1 MTSPLQSPADPVKGR
16 RGALRRCRYAGGS
29 LCRSAAVSLCYGA
42 VGLRGRWAAGPLGC
56 GVRPPPT
63 APRMLD
69 TRCDPQARHPKRIL
83 SERRIIPKRAFLN
96 RRWGAQKRIGNEI
109 THWQQDRYLAELGTI
124 AAGSITACV
133 MCFRLEV

>member
-1 MTSPLQSPADPVKGR
+1 MTSLLQSPADPVKGR
-16 RGALRRCRYAGGS
+16 RGALRRCRCTEAR
-29 LCRSAAVSLCYGA
+29 CAAVSLCYGA
-42 VGLRGRWAAGPLGC
+42 VGPLGYGAVGLRC
-56 GVRPPPT
+56 APPPT

-124 AAGSITACV
+124 AAGSITTCV